1 MKDMGNIRPQG
12 LRDIESLVWSMVLK
26 IARGEAKAPE
36 ALEELMSAMPWN
48 IVEAWGPEDP
58 NRTWFRPG
66 NSLFPTTWLTR
77 LNCGF
82 NTASMNLAAENPTDG
97 AIREGLLLSATNSS
111 GQEPNPGSG
120 SHRDVNME
128 DEESG
133 HDTRTPVPGPGDK
146 EDSTMTSADAGA
158 TSGPQEGDSD
168 RDVTM
173 EDIESCPE
181 PETTAPGLE
190 DNDARTTPEPE
201 DAGHPSHDGSEDLQG
216 DPGADVTMADVESS
230 VARVPGVMPTELNRD
245 DSAGNEPQ
253 IPRWVEI
260 VPGGPTEPIET
271 SLSRFSYRLREAV
284 ASAPASEPPAAPE
297 GELDEDIRKTPA
309 RSWKGK
315 KKEPATRQK
324 RAPSMP
330 LGLWEVIDVD
340 ALVRWYSVMK
350 LIGPDF
356 SFRKTETLLTSTSR
370 NNHRKSRQTRQSLP
384 MTDRV

>member
-58 NRTWFRPG
+58 NRTW
-66 NSLFPTTWLTR
+66 
-77 LNCGF
+77 
-82 NTASMNLAAENPTDG
+82 
-97 AIREGLLLSATNSS
+97 SS

-128 DEESG
+128 DEERG
-133 HDTRTPVPGPGDK
+133 HNTRTPVPRPGDK

-190 DNDARTTPEPE
+190 DNNARTTP
-201 DAGHPSHDGSEDLQG
+201 
-216 DPGADVTMADVESS
+216 
-230 VARVPGVMPTELNRD
+230 
-245 DSAGNEPQ
+245 
-253 IPRWVEI
+253 
-260 VPGGPTEPIET
+260 
-271 SLSRFSYRLREAV
+271 
-284 ASAPASEPPAAPE
+284 
-297 GELDEDIRKTPA
+297 
-309 RSWKGK
+309 
-315 KKEPATRQK
+315 
-324 RAPSMP
+324 
-330 LGLWEVIDVD
+330 
-340 ALVRWYSVMK
+340 
-350 LIGPDF
+350 
-356 SFRKTETLLTSTSR
+356 
-370 NNHRKSRQTRQSLP
+370 
-384 MTDRV
+384 DR